1 KKDYQQLMVVRGM
14 VRQLDLP
21 VEIVA
26 GETARERDGLAMSSR
41 NNYLSAAERAEAPR
55 LYRTLLEVKAGN
67 LSGEK
72 AVAALAAAGWKPASR
87 PLEEM
92 KALAAASVF
101 QVTTGSGLI
110 PGTWRQIGK
119 PSDL

>member
-1 KKDYQQLMVVRGM
+1 M

-67 LSGEK
+67 LSREK
-72 AVAALAAAGWKPASR
+72 AEAALASAGWEPDYLENRRRREPPRPDHAESQHALLRGPPPGANPLNDQGPAQTR
-87 PLEEM
+87 
-92 KALAAASVF
+92 
-101 QVTTGSGLI
+101 
-110 PGTWRQIGK
+110 
-119 PSDL
+119 